1 MGNNSPVY
9 DAIKNIV
16 NLFGVD
22 EKASVFS
29 YKNVDHFKELWKLLA
44 TSSPQ
49 VDKLSKTFVIV
60 WDGIPARG
68 NQNDFVNTSKYLTP
82 IDWAI
87 GCSLSIGRK
96 YKGQQYPDFKILILD
111 LNSSMSDSDGLRFI
125 GQFPNQST
133 KNIPWIRIFTP
144 LESSQ
149 WGLEGFFLGIINSEG
164 NDIKIPTIKDVF
176 EKEAPDLDIIK
187 NIWAA
192 FLTRPSKPGDHH
204 ALANIIGPQ
213 MLLEDKA
220 DLHVM
225 ALRSLM
231 KEIGLLPKEEKAE
244 SLLNSNRPWI
254 NWQESRWNEKLNNIL
269 RPETKLN
276 LVLVD
281 DMFNIGWGKM
291 LCWAVGAN
299 YEYANTASSDKT
311 KPIQIGSTNDKKIVV
326 YAASSAQFLIDK
338 LKDFKKAGTMDQ
350 RFKFSLI
357 DEEVAKNSLEI
368 LFLDLRLFTEK
379 DIGVKEGEFYK
390 ELLSIAE
397 EFEQSKDSNLPWD
410 GFKKEDEINKVKTWL
425 DSEDKKRE
433 VDEHITALTFLP
445 RILALTDLSLPIILF
460 SSTGRR
466 DIVKKL
472 ENYGNIITDF
482 DKPKFTVD
490 IPLDIAE
497 QTKGKFHEA
506 VGEAIK
512 LLKARQKCRFI
523 NKNRDSFIQSKKY
536 SKGVHIELFIDE
548 SFPDSQNQVYVGGCF
563 ALFSAETKKKAQ
575 ERADYFDNDLVTNG
589 VRFFQSFGI
598 GAQASQLKEK
608 KEDVS
613 GELLQTVKTSSH
625 EPHYLGLIRLGYQL
639 PAKHSAF
646 DLFNPHSADN
656 LYRLTLIALVEI
668 FLSET
673 LPALLGADIAE
684 NASVSIFAGT
694 RVKDYNDDED
704 GKAALNQAKYH
715 LGLESFEEKDRHGQ
729 ISKHLLYSISR
740 DSIYPIV
747 AHILS
752 ANKLSRHIERTVGI
766 KLAYEKSKGNS
777 PRFPSYFV
785 CRKCKE
791 IQSIDANKDI
801 VEKNDSISNVAV
813 VADIKLDRNNQKY
826 GVVRPVENSGSCIV
840 FKNEWSDIDN
850 AKKNDLILFSQLIQD
865 SKGRMQAKGVRLLT
879 NDERELYEKAEK
891 KYSLSDSV
899 NMRCSCGSQG
909 SFSPDYRALHYIA
922 DEVLNKIGMIKGGTG
937 LGQAIKFAPGV
948 FDDIL
953 NDDLQATIIAC
964 RYLNLGDIVSA
975 IVEIKLANQG
985 GLGKYRVKPKV
996 LNRMACHLDN
1006 LSGEDFM
1013 RVAERISE
1021 V

>member
-1 MGNNSPVY
+1 MSAADKESEISETVSTWAKIIKQYAPSNNVS
-9 DAIKNIV
+9 
-16 NLFGVD
+16 L
-22 EKASVFS
+22 FS
-29 YKNVDHFKELWKLLA
+29 YKNQKHFEKLWKLFDSKPSI
-44 TSSPQ
+44 T
-49 VDKLSKTFVIV
+49 DLSKTFFIV
-60 WDGIPARG
+60 WDRIPSRQG
-68 NQNDFVNTSKYLTP
+68 QLDKVYIDKYLTP
-82 IDWAI
+82 LDWA
-87 GCSLSIGRK
+87 LAFSIYLLDSVDK
-96 YKGQQYPDFKILILD
+96 KTPIYPDLKIIIFD
-111 LNSSMSDSDGLRFI
+111 LSSKSYEEADSLRYADE
-125 GQFPNQST
+125 FPKRDIKSL
-133 KNIPWIRIFTP
+133 PWVRIFSPGDGDVCWNIEDLFNYVAGRAEIP
-144 LESSQ
+144 LCSM
-149 WGLEGFFLGIINSEG
+149 
-164 NDIKIPTIKDVF
+164 KDVG
-176 EKEAPDLDIIK
+176 KKSDLRLLK
-187 NIWAA
+187 NMWAA
-192 FLTRPSKPGDHH
+192 FLTRPSTPGDHH
-204 ALANIIGPQ
+204 AIANLVGP
-213 MLLEDKA
+213 LLLTKDISS
-220 DLHVM
+220 DIHVSN
-225 ALRSLM
+225 LSHLM
-231 KEIGLLPKEEKAE
+231 KAIGLLPAGENNAA
-244 SLLNSNRPWI
+244 LLTPDNPWI
-254 NWQESRWNEKLNNIL
+254 KWDD
-269 RPETKLN
+269 LN
-276 LVLVD
+276 LEDVLKETSSKLELILID
-281 DMFNIGWGKM
+281 DQYTQGWGRM
-291 LCWAVGAN
+291 LCLAAST
-299 YEYANTASSDKT
+299 EYKVPDVTINGLQTISIENNKVT
-311 KPIQIGSTNDKKIVV
+311 VR
-326 YAASSAQFLIDK
+326 AASSPDSRILDK
-338 LKDFKKAGTMDQ
+338 LKGDQ
-350 RFKFSLI
+350 RFSLVL
-357 DEEVAKNSLEI
+357 DDQNTDGKNPEI
-368 LFLDLRLFTEK
+368 LFLDLRLFSGIDISEEVTFFGKLIPLARKLTEETNNNLQWP
-379 DIGVKEGEFYK
+379 GF
-390 ELLSIAE
+390 
-397 EFEQSKDSNLPWD
+397 SKD
-410 GFKKEDEINKVKTWL
+410 EIDLVEEWCLCK
-425 DSEDKKRE
+425 DKKRE
-433 VDEHITALTFLP
+433 DDIYITALTFLP

-460 SSTGRR
+460 SSTGRW
-466 DIVKKL
+466 DIAEKL
-472 ENYGNIITDF
+472 KPYRNIITVF

-506 VGEAIK
+506 VGEALK

-625 EPHYLGLIRLGYQL
+625 KPHYLGLIRLGYQL

-704 GKAALNQAKYH
+704 DKAALNQAKYH

-740 DSIYPIV
+740 DSVYPIV

-766 KLAYEKSKGNS
+766 KLAYEKSKGDS

-801 VEKNDSISNVAV
+801 VEKNDSISNIAV

-850 AKKNDLILFSQLIQD
+850 AKKNDLILFSHLIQD
-865 SKGRMQAKGVRLLT
+865 SKGRRQAKGVRLLT

-899 NMRCSCGSQG
+899 DMRCSCGSQG

-985 GLGKYRVKPKV
+985 GLGKYRVKPNV

-1006 LSGEDFM
+1006 LNGEDFM

>member
-1 MGNNSPVY
+1 MGNSSPVY
-9 DAIKNIV
+9 DAIKNIES
-16 NLFGVD
+16 LFELD
-22 EKASVFS
+22 DQICVFS
-29 YKNVDHFKELWKLLA
+29 YQNQEHFNGLWNLLA
-44 TSSPQ
+44 SSPPQ
-49 VDKLSKTFVIV
+49 FNVLAGTFVIV

-68 NQNDFVNTSKYLTP
+68 SKNDVVDTSKYLTP
-82 IDWAI
+82 IDWAVAF
-87 GCSLSIGRK
+87 SLFVK
-96 YKGQQYPDFKILILD
+96 NQCKDAYPNFKILIVGVD
-111 LNSSMSDSDGLRFI
+111 PHSTDVNNLRHSLVF
-125 GQFPNQST
+125 T
-133 KNIPWIRIFTP
+133 PWIRLLMPNTVDSLIFC
-144 LESSQ
+144 LLNSDSQ
-149 WGLEGFFLGIINSEG
+149 SMQE
-164 NDIKIPTIKDVF
+164 VF
-176 EKEAPDLDIIK
+176 SNNKGDMDFIRNLWVAR
-187 NIWAA
+187 
-192 FLTRPSKPGDHH
+192 LTKPSTPGDHH
-204 ALANIIGPQ
+204 ALANIIGPVLL
-213 MLLEDKA
+213 MGDKGADAHLTALRHLMTALDLIPGNKEGCTLLTKDNPWIKWDELNLEDV
-220 DLHVM
+220 L
-225 ALRSLM
+225 
-231 KEIGLLPKEEKAE
+231 KEP
-244 SLLNSNRPWI
+244 SS
-254 NWQESRWNEKLNNIL
+254 KLELIL
-269 RPETKLN
+269 I
-276 LVLVD
+276 D
-281 DMFNIGWGKM
+281 DQYTQGWGKM
-291 LCWAVGAN
+291 LCLAAGT
-299 YEYANTASSDKT
+299 EYIVPDVSKNGLQTIST
-311 KPIQIGSTNDKKIVV
+311 KNNKVTVR
-326 YAASSAQFLIDK
+326 AASSPDSRMLDK
-338 LKDFKKAGTMDQ
+338 LKGDQ
-350 RFKFSLI
+350 RFSLVL
-357 DEEVAKNSLEI
+357 DEQNTDGKKPEI
-368 LFLDLRLFTEK
+368 LFLDLRLFSGRDISEEVTFFDKLIPLARKLTE
-379 DIGVKEGEFYK
+379 E
-390 ELLSIAE
+390 ANN
-397 EFEQSKDSNLPWD
+397 NLPWP
-410 GFKKEDEINKVKTWL
+410 GFSKDEIKLVEKWCL
-425 DSEDKKRE
+425 CKDKKRE
-433 VDEHITALTFLP
+433 DDIYITALTFLP

-466 DIVKKL
+466 DIAEKL
-472 ENYGNIITDF
+472 KPYGNIITTF

-536 SKGVHIELFIDE
+536 NKGVHIELFIDE

-625 EPHYLGLIRLGYQL
+625 KPHYLGLIRLGYQL

-826 GVVRPVENSGSCIV
+826 GVVRPVENSGFCIV

-850 AKKNDLILFSQLIQD
+850 AKKNDLILFSQLIQN
-865 SKGRMQAKGVRLLT
+865 SQGRMQAKGVRLLT